1 MDEIEKEISV
11 LKLLKHPHI
20 VKLKDVVRDAGS
32 KRIYMVL
39 ELVSGMF
46 FLHAAL

>member
-1 MDEIEKEISV
+1 VTEEIEKEISV

-20 VKLKDVVRDAGS
+20 VKLKDVVRDIEA

-39 ELVSGMF
+39 ELVSGTF
-46 FLHAAL
+46 VCGGG